1 MGQIRRRIKHT
12 TTFEERL
19 AAFADKA
26 REVAAYL
33 PPGAEKEEMLR
44 KAQQADA
51 AVDLNQRFESPLQP
65 TK

>member
-1 MGQIRRRIKHT
+1 MGQIRRHIKHS
-12 TTFEERL
+12 TTFEQRL
-19 AAFADKA
+19 TAFADKA

-44 KAQQADA
+44 KAQNADA
-51 AVDLNQRFESPLQP
+51 AADLTKRFPPQP

>member
-1 MGQIRRRIKHT
+1 MGHIRRRIKHT
-12 TTFEERL
+12 TTFEQRL
-19 AAFADKA
+19 TAFADKA

-33 PPGAEKEEMLR
+33 PSGAEKDEMLR

-51 AVDLNQRFESPLQP
+51 AADLNKHFPQQP

>member
-12 TTFEERL
+12 TTFEQRL

-26 REVAAYL
+26 RKVAAYL
-33 PPGAEKEEMLR
+33 PPGAKKDEMLR

-51 AVDLNQRFESPLQP
+51 AVALTKSFPTQP
-65 TK
+65 AK